1 MEEGIIYAF
10 ILCILI
16 FSVIDGVYRVKMK
29 KDVDCMHSMLHDICH
44 MLFDGATD
52 SEIAEHL
59 ENHRH
64 NQDEIEAW
72 DKS

>member
-1 MEEGIIYAF
+1 
-10 ILCILI
+10 
-16 FSVIDGVYRVKMK
+16 MK

-44 MLFDGATD
+44 MLFDGATE

-59 ENHRH
+59 ENHKH

-72 DKS
+72 DEA